1 MWLVTGA
8 QPRHE
13 LTYFHYYIGP
23 EFGQFIAN
31 IVSHFFRNTEKVIIC
46 DLHKINATIQVALN
60 VKNIPVSDDFMYGL
74 E

>member
-1 MWLVTGA
+1 MNLLICITM
-8 QPRHE
+8 
-13 LTYFHYYIGP
+13 LDLNSDSYSKYP
-23 EFGQFIAN
+23 EPI
-31 IVSHFFRNTEKVIIC
+31 FRNTEKVIIC